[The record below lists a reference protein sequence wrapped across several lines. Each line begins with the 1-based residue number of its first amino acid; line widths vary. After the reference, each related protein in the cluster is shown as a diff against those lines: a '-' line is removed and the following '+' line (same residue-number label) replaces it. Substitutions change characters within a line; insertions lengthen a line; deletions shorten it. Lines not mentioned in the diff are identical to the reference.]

1 MIATLLHLAGLFA
14 LLSVLAVGG
23 VAGVI
28 PEMQHA
34 AVDVYHWMTGA
45 QFLAMF
51 AISRTAPGPGSL
63 IVVLIGRQA
72 AGWPGAVVSGVAMFV
87 PSSILAYLAARIW
100 QRGDGTPGWRGW
112 VERALAPVA
121 VGLTIASG
129 LALIRGT
136 EHSVAAYA
144 VTLVTTLVLAFTEL
158 NPFVMLA
165 AGAGVLLLSAVH

>member
-1 MIATLLHLAGLFA
+1 MTATLLHLAGLFG

-23 VAGVI
+23 AAGVI

-34 AVDVYHWMTGA
+34 AVSVYHWMTAA

-72 AGWPGAVVSGVAMFV
+72 AGWPGAAVAALAMFV
-87 PSSILAYLAARIW
+87 PSSALAYLAARFW
-100 QRGDGTPGWRGW
+100 RRGDGPPGWRGW

-136 EHSVAAYA
+136 EHSPAAYA
-144 VTLVTTLVLAFTEL
+144 VTLTTTLVLAFTEL
-158 NPFVMLA
+158 SPFVMLA
-165 AGAGVLLLSAVH
+165 AGAAVLLATAGH

>member
-1 MIATLLHLAGLFA
+1 MTATLLHLAGLFG

-23 VAGVI
+23 AAGVI

-34 AVDVYHWMTGA
+34 AVSVYHWMTAA

-51 AISRTAPGPGSL
+51 AISRAAPGPGSL
-63 IVVLIGRQA
+63 IVVLIGHQA
-72 AGWPGAVVSGVAMFV
+72 AGWPGAAVAALAMFA
-87 PSSILAYLAARIW
+87 PSSILAYLAARFW
-100 QRGDGTPGWRGW
+100 QRGDGPPGWRGW

-121 VGLTIASG
+121 VGLTLASG

-136 EHSVAAYA
+136 EHSPAAYA
-144 VTLVTTLVLAFTEL
+144 VTLATTLLLAFTEL

-165 AGAGVLLLSAVH
+165 AGAALLLATGGH

>member
-1 MIATLLHLAGLFA
+1 MTATLLHLAGLFG

-23 VAGVI
+23 AAGVI

-34 AVDVYHWMTGA
+34 AVSVYHWMTAA

-51 AISRTAPGPGSL
+51 AISRAAPGPGSL

-72 AGWPGAVVSGVAMFV
+72 AGWPGAVVAALAMFV
-87 PSSILAYLAARIW
+87 PSSTLAYLAARFW
-100 QRGDGTPGWRGW
+100 RRGDGPPGWRGW

-121 VGLTIASG
+121 VWLTIASG

-136 EHSVAAYA
+136 EHSPAAYA
-144 VTLVTTLVLAFTEL
+144 VTLTTTLVLALTEL
-158 NPFVMLA
+158 SPFVMLA
-165 AGAGVLLLSAVH
+165 AGAVALLATALH